1 MPPPPPTPRRSLF
14 RLLQRR
20 GCARLVPRLFM
31 LSCFS
36 VNLKAQCSQG
46 ASQLGRA
53 VPARRPR
60 ARSARAGAARPTV
73 FTIALR
79 LPRISPFVSCCMAKD
94 EAQWAKQMEQLRDE
108 IRRHDRLYY
117 EEAAPIITDREYD
130 RLYKELV
137 NLETQF
143 PDLVTPDS
151 PTQRVGGKP
160 LKAFEQVAHVIP
172 MLSLDNTYSE
182 EEVKNFYARIRRLL
196 PNEKVPVVIEP
207 KVDGVAVSL
216 IYENGRLRQAAT
228 RGDGTVGDNITQ
240 NIRTIR
246 SMPEQLR
253 GAAPKLLEV
262 RGEVYMDKHGFEE
275 LNDERRKA
283 GLPLFANPRNAAAG
297 SLKQLDPAIVA
308 KRPLGVVLYGT
319 GATEGVDVDVHSE
332 IFPLL
337 KKLGLPATERWWVA
351 KSVEEILEAIHEL
364 DGIRHKFA
372 YQTDGAVVKVN
383 SFAQRERL
391 GFTAKSPRWA
401 IAYKYE
407 AERVETR
414 LNDIVIQV
422 GRTGILTPVAML
434 EPVFVSGSTVGRA
447 TLHNEDEIKRK
458 DIRIGDTVVIEKA
471 GEVIPAVV
479 EVVKSKRPRDA
490 KAFDFARHIHGK
502 CPVCGSPIRRDP
514 QFVAW
519 RCENLQCPAQTTRR
533 VEFFA
538 ARSALDIESVG
549 GIVAD
554 KLVERGLVRDPL
566 DLFELKTEQLA
577 KLNLGTDEEPRVFGE
592 KNATKAIRA
601 IERARTLPLSRW
613 LFALAIPDVGRTTAS
628 QLARFHETI
637 EDVANSALLG
647 DVLDYHKK
655 REEKEDAKEIADRL
669 LQAGFAKPSKSKAE
683 KGRGITTEVGPV
695 VAQSVLDFFASAAGK
710 KILHRIKELSI
721 HPKSEKVSA
730 KKAAALPLT
739 GKTFVL
745 TGTLPSMA
753 REEATERIEALGG
766 HVTGSVSKKTDYV
779 LAGAEP
785 GSKFDKAKEL
795 GVRIIDEPEFRKIL
809 DRG

>member
-1 MPPPPPTPRRSLF
+1 
-14 RLLQRR
+14 
-20 GCARLVPRLFM
+20 
-31 LSCFS
+31 
-36 VNLKAQCSQG
+36 
-46 ASQLGRA
+46 
-53 VPARRPR
+53 
-60 ARSARAGAARPTV
+60 
-73 FTIALR
+73 
-79 LPRISPFVSCCMAKD
+79 MAKD
-94 EAQWAKQMEQLRDE
+94 EAQAAKRMEELRDE
-108 IRRHDRLYY
+108 IRGHDRLYY
-117 EEAAPIITDREYD
+117 EEAAPIISDRDYD

-137 NLETQF
+137 DLETQF
-143 PDLVTPDS
+143 PDLVTLDS

-160 LKAFEQVAHVIP
+160 LKAFEQVPHLIP

-182 EEVKNFYARIRRLL
+182 EEVKNFYARIQRLL
-196 PNEKVPVVIEP
+196 PNEKIPVVIEP

-246 SMPEQLR
+246 SVPERLR
-253 GAAPKLLEV
+253 GASTKLLEV
-262 RGEVYMDKHGFEE
+262 RGEVYMDKHGFEK
-275 LNDERRKA
+275 LNAERRKA

-319 GATEGVDVDVHSE
+319 GATEGVDVDIHSE

-337 KKLGLPATERWWVA
+337 KKLGLPVTERWWVA
-351 KSVEEILEAIHEL
+351 ESVVEILDAIHEL

-407 AERVETR
+407 AERVQTR

-434 EPVFVSGSTVGRA
+434 EPVLVSGSTVGRA

-458 DIRIGDTVVIEKA
+458 DIRIGDTVIIEKA

-490 KAFDFARHIHGK
+490 KPFDFAKHIHGK
-502 CPVCGSPIRRDP
+502 CPVCGGPIRRDP

-554 KLVERGLVRDPL
+554 KLVERGLVREPL
-566 DLFELKTEQLA
+566 DLFELKPEQLA

-592 KNATKAIRA
+592 KNATKAVRA

-613 LFALAIPDVGRTTAS
+613 LFALAIPEVGRTTAT

-637 EDVANSALLG
+637 EDVANSPLLRE
-647 DVLDYHKK
+647 VLRYHEK
-655 REEKEDAKEIADRL
+655 RERKSHDGDAKEIADRL
-669 LQAGFAKPSKSKAE
+669 VQAGFAKPSKSKAE
-683 KGRGITTEVGPV
+683 KGRGVTTEVGPV

-710 KILHRIKELSI
+710 KILRRIKELGI
-721 HPKSEKVSA
+721 HPRSEKVSA
-730 KKAAALPLT
+730 KKAAELPFA

-745 TGTLPSMA
+745 TGTLPSMT
-753 REEATERIEALGG
+753 REEATEKIEALGG

-795 GVRIIDEPEFRKIL
+795 DVRIIDEPEFRKML
-809 DRG
+809 

>member
-1 MPPPPPTPRRSLF
+1 MTLDEKEAAKRT
-14 RLLQRR
+14 Q
-20 GCARLVPRLFM
+20 
-31 LSCFS
+31 
-36 VNLKAQCSQG
+36 
-46 ASQLGRA
+46 QLH
-53 VPARRPR
+53 
-60 ARSARAGAARPTV
+60 
-73 FTIALR
+73 
-79 LPRISPFVSCCMAKD
+79 
-94 EAQWAKQMEQLRDE
+94 EE
-108 IRRHDRLYY
+108 IRKHDRLYY
-117 EEAAPIITDREYD
+117 EEATPIISDREYD

-137 NLETQF
+137 DLEAQF

-160 LKAFEQVAHVIP
+160 LKAFEQVSHLIP

-196 PNEKVPVVIEP
+196 PSEKIPVVIEP

-216 IYENGRLRQAAT
+216 IYESGKLRQAAT
-228 RGDGTVGDNITQ
+228 RGDGTIGDNITQ

-246 SMPEQLR
+246 SVPDRLR
-253 GAAPKLLEV
+253 DAAPKLLEV
-262 RGEVYMDKHGFEE
+262 RGEVYMDRKGFEK
-275 LNDERRKA
+275 LNDERKKQ

-308 KRPLGVVLYGT
+308 KRPLGVVFYGT
-319 GATEGVDVDVHSE
+319 GATEGIDIDLHSK

-337 KKLGLPATERWWVA
+337 KKFGLPATERWWVA
-351 KSVEEILEAIHEL
+351 KSVEEILESIHEL
-364 DGIRHKFA
+364 DGIRHTFA

-383 SFAQRERL
+383 SFAQREQL

-401 IAYKYE
+401 IAYKYA

-422 GRTGILTPVAML
+422 GRTGILTPVAVL
-434 EPVFVSGSTVGRA
+434 EPVLVSGSTVGRA

-479 EVVKSKRPRDA
+479 DVVKPKRPRGA
-490 KAFDFARHIHGK
+490 EAFHFSKHIHGK
-502 CPVCGSPIRRDP
+502 CPVCGGPIRRDP

-533 VEFFA
+533 VEFFT

-554 KLVERGLVRDPL
+554 KLVECGLVHEPL
-566 DLFELKTEQLA
+566 DLFELNVEQLG
-577 KLNLGTDEEPRVFGE
+577 KLNLGTEEAPRVFGE
-592 KNATKAIRA
+592 KNATKAIKA

-613 LFALAIPDVGRTTAS
+613 LFALAIPDVGKTTAMD
-628 QLARFHETI
+628 LARSHDTLNDAANSPLLR
-637 EDVANSALLG
+637 DVA
-647 DVLDYHKK
+647 DYEKK
-655 REEKEDAKEIADRL
+655 KKQAKELRRKDPEAYRLLRNDLTEIRDRL
-669 LQAGFAKPSKSKAE
+669 IKAGFAKPSKAKHAKE
-683 KGRGITTEVGPV
+683 NGIVTEVGPV
-695 VAQSVLDFFASAAGK
+695 VAKSVLDFVASATGK
-710 KILHRIKELSI
+710 KILRRLKELRI
-721 HPKSEKVSA
+721 QPKSEKVSV
-730 KKAAALPLT
+730 KKAAGLPLA

-745 TGTLPSMA
+745 TGTLPSMT
-753 REEATERIEALGG
+753 REEATEKIESLGG
-766 HVTGSVSKKTDYV
+766 HVSSSVSKKTDYV

-795 GVRIIDEPEFRKIL
+795 GIKVIDEAAFRKIPPH
-809 DRG
+809 

>member
-1 MPPPPPTPRRSLF
+1 MARHDVHAIS
-14 RLLQRR
+14 RL
-20 GCARLVPRLFM
+20 A
-31 LSCFS
+31 
-36 VNLKAQCSQG
+36 
-46 ASQLGRA
+46 
-53 VPARRPR
+53 
-60 ARSARAGAARPTV
+60 
-73 FTIALR
+73 
-79 LPRISPFVSCCMAKD
+79 
-94 EAQWAKQMEQLRDE
+94 QLREE

-117 EEAAPIITDREYD
+117 EEAAPVISDREYD
-130 RLYKELV
+130 RLYKELIE
-137 NLETQF
+137 LETQF
-143 PDLVTPDS
+143 PDLVTADS

-160 LKAFEQVAHVIP
+160 LKAFEQVSHLVP

-182 EEVKNFYARIRRLL
+182 AEVANFYARMQRLL
-196 PNEKVPVVIEP
+196 PDEKVPVVIEP

-228 RGDGTVGDNITQ
+228 RGDGTIGDNITQ
-240 NIRTIR
+240 NIQTIR
-246 SMPEQLR
+246 SVPERLR
-253 GAAPKLLEV
+253 SGAPELLEV
-262 RGEVYMDKHGFEE
+262 RGEVYMNKAGFEK
-275 LNDERRKA
+275 LNEERRKA
-283 GLPLFANPRNAAAG
+283 GLPAFANPRNAAAG

-319 GATEGVDVDVHSE
+319 GQTKGVDVDVHSE

-337 KKLGLPATERWWVA
+337 KKLGLPTTERWWIA
-351 KSVEEILEAIHEL
+351 NSVDEILDAIHEL
-364 DGIRHKFA
+364 HGIRGKFA

-383 SFAQRERL
+383 SFVQRERL

-414 LNDIVIQV
+414 LLEILIQV

-479 EVVKSKRPRDA
+479 EVVKSKRPPGTEP
-490 KAFDFARHIHGK
+490 FDFSKHIHGK
-502 CPVCGSPIRRDP
+502 CPVCGGPIRRDP

-533 VEFFA
+533 IEFFA

-554 KLVERGLVRDPL
+554 KMVERGLVREPL
-566 DLFELKTEQLA
+566 DLFELKAEQLA
-577 KLNLGTDEEPRVFGE
+577 HLNLGTDEEPRVLGE

-601 IERARTLPLSRW
+601 IDRARTLPLSRW
-613 LFALAIPDVGRTTAS
+613 LFALAIPDVGKTTAT

-637 EDVANSALLG
+637 QDVANSSLLR
-647 DVLDYHKK
+647 DVLQYHKN
-655 REEKEDAKEIADRL
+655 RTEKKDPQENADRL
-669 LQAGFAKPSKSKAE
+669 IQAGFAKPSTSKGE
-683 KGRGITTEVGPV
+683 KGRGVTTEVGPV
-695 VAQSVLDFFASAAGK
+695 VAQSVLDFFASPTGK
-710 KILHRIKELSI
+710 KTLRRMKELRI
-721 HPKSEKVSA
+721 QPNAEKISA
-730 KKAAALPLT
+730 KRAAELPFS

-745 TGTLPSMA
+745 TGTLPSMT
-753 REEATERIEALGG
+753 REEATEKIEALGG

-779 LAGAEP
+779 LAGSEP
-785 GSKFDKAKEL
+785 GSKLDKANEV
-795 GVRIIDEPEFRKIL
+795 GVRVIDEREFRKML
-809 DRG
+809 

>member
-1 MPPPPPTPRRSLF
+1 
-14 RLLQRR
+14 
-20 GCARLVPRLFM
+20 
-31 LSCFS
+31 
-36 VNLKAQCSQG
+36 
-46 ASQLGRA
+46 
-53 VPARRPR
+53 
-60 ARSARAGAARPTV
+60 
-73 FTIALR
+73 
-79 LPRISPFVSCCMAKD
+79 MAKD
-94 EAQWAKQMEQLRDE
+94 ETRAAKRMQQLRDE
-108 IRRHDRLYY
+108 VRKHDRLYY
-117 EEAAPIITDREYD
+117 EEAAPVISDREYD

-137 NLETQF
+137 DLETQF
-143 PDLVTPDS
+143 PDLVTPES

-160 LKAFEQVAHVIP
+160 LKAFEQAPHLIP

-182 EEVKNFYARIRRLL
+182 GEVKNFYARIQRLL
-196 PNEKVPVVIEP
+196 PNEKIPVVIEP

-216 IYENGRLRQAAT
+216 VYENGRLRQAAT
-228 RGDGTVGDNITQ
+228 RGDGTVGDDITQ

-246 SMPEQLR
+246 SVPERLR
-253 GAAPKLLEV
+253 GTAPKLLEV
-262 RGEVYMDKHGFEE
+262 RGEVYMDKNGFEK
-275 LNDERRKA
+275 LNDERRKG
-283 GLPLFANPRNAAAG
+283 GLPIFANPRNAAAG

-337 KKLGLPATERWWVA
+337 KKLSLPVSGRWWVA
-351 KSVEEILEAIHEL
+351 ESVEEILDAIHEL
-364 DGIRHKFA
+364 DGIRRKFA

-434 EPVFVSGSTVGRA
+434 EPVLVSGSTVGRA

-490 KAFDFARHIHGK
+490 RPFDFAKHVHRK
-502 CPVCGSPIRRDP
+502 CPICGSPIRRDP

-554 KLVERGLVRDPL
+554 KLVERGLVREPL
-566 DLFELKTEQLA
+566 DLFELKTEELA

-613 LFALAIPDVGRTTAS
+613 LFALAIPDVGRTTAA

-637 EDVANSALLG
+637 EDVANSQLLR
-647 DVLDYHKK
+647 DVLQYHEK
-655 REEKEDAKEIADRL
+655 REQKDDAKEVADRL
-669 LQAGFAKPSKSKAE
+669 IQAGFAKPSKSKSE
-683 KGRGITTEVGPV
+683 KGRSITTEVGPV
-695 VAQSVLDFFASAAGK
+695 VAKSILDFFASTNGK
-710 KILHRIKELSI
+710 KIPQRLRQLRIQ
-721 HPKSEKVSA
+721 PKSEKISA
-730 KKAAALPLT
+730 KKAAELPLA

-745 TGTLPSMA
+745 TGTLPSMT
-753 REEATERIEALGG
+753 REEATEKIEALGG

-795 GVRIIDEPEFRKIL
+795 GVRIIDEAEFRTM
-809 DRG
+809 R

>member
-1 MPPPPPTPRRSLF
+1 
-14 RLLQRR
+14 
-20 GCARLVPRLFM
+20 
-31 LSCFS
+31 
-36 VNLKAQCSQG
+36 
-46 ASQLGRA
+46 
-53 VPARRPR
+53 
-60 ARSARAGAARPTV
+60 
-73 FTIALR
+73 
-79 LPRISPFVSCCMAKD
+79 MAKD
-94 EAQWAKQMEQLRDE
+94 ETQAAKRMDLLRDE
-108 IRRHDRLYY
+108 IRKHDRLYY
-117 EEAAPIITDREYD
+117 EEAAPVISDRDYD

-137 NLETQF
+137 DLETQF

-160 LKAFEQVAHVIP
+160 LKAFEQVPHLIP

-182 EEVKNFYARIRRLL
+182 EEVKNFYARIQRLL
-196 PNEKVPVVIEP
+196 PNEKIPVVIEP

-246 SMPEQLR
+246 SVPERLR
-253 GAAPKLLEV
+253 GATPKLLEV
-262 RGEVYMDKHGFEE
+262 RGEVYMDKHGFEK
-275 LNDERRKA
+275 LNDERRRD

-319 GATEGVDVDVHSE
+319 GAIEGVDIDVHSE

-351 KSVEEILEAIHEL
+351 KSIEEIVEAIHDL
-364 DGIRHKFA
+364 DQIRHEFA

-434 EPVFVSGSTVGRA
+434 EPVLVSGSTVGRA

-479 EVVKSKRPRDA
+479 EVVKSKRPRNA
-490 KAFDFARHIHGK
+490 KPFDFAKHIHDK
-502 CPVCGSPIRRDP
+502 CPVCGGPIRRDP

-533 VEFFA
+533 VEFFG

-554 KLVERGLVRDPL
+554 KLVERGLVREAL

-613 LFALAIPDVGRTTAS
+613 LFALAIPDVGRTTAT
-628 QLARFHETI
+628 QIARFHESI
-637 EDVANSALLG
+637 GDVANSPLLH
-647 DVLDYHKK
+647 DVLEYHQR
-655 REEKEDAKEIADRL
+655 REKKEDAKEIADRL
-669 LQAGFAKPSKSKAE
+669 IQAGFAKPSKSKAE
-683 KGRGITTEVGPV
+683 RARAITTEVGPV
-695 VAQSVLDFFASAAGK
+695 VAQSVLDFFASTAGK
-710 KILHRIKELSI
+710 KILRRIKELGI

-730 KKAAALPLT
+730 KRAAQLPLA

-745 TGTLPSMA
+745 TGTLASMT
-753 REEATERIEALGG
+753 REEATEKIEALGG

-779 LAGAEP
+779 LAGVEP

-795 GVRIIDEPEFRKIL
+795 GVRIIDEPEFRKML
-809 DRG
+809 

>member
-1 MPPPPPTPRRSLF
+1 
-14 RLLQRR
+14 
-20 GCARLVPRLFM
+20 
-31 LSCFS
+31 
-36 VNLKAQCSQG
+36 
-46 ASQLGRA
+46 
-53 VPARRPR
+53 
-60 ARSARAGAARPTV
+60 
-73 FTIALR
+73 
-79 LPRISPFVSCCMAKD
+79 MATGEK
-94 EAQWAKQMEQLRDE
+94 QTAKRMEQLRDE
-108 IRRHDRLYY
+108 IRKHDQLYY
-117 EEAAPIITDREYD
+117 EAAAPIINDREYD
-130 RLYKELV
+130 RLYRELV
-137 NLETQF
+137 DLERQF
-143 PDLVTPDS
+143 PDLVTLDS

-160 LKAFEQVAHVIP
+160 LKAFEQVPHLVP

-182 EEVKNFYARIRRLL
+182 EEVESFYARMRRLL
-196 PNEKVPVVIEP
+196 PNEKIPVVIEP

-216 IYENGRLRQAAT
+216 IYENGTLRQAAT

-246 SMPEQLR
+246 SVPERLQ
-253 GAAPKLLEV
+253 GPAPKLLEA
-262 RGEVYMDKHGFEE
+262 RGEVYMDKNGFDK
-275 LNDERRKA
+275 LNDERQKT

-297 SLKQLDPAIVA
+297 SLKQLDPSIVA

-319 GATEGVDVDVHSE
+319 GATEGVDIDLHSE
-332 IFPLL
+332 IFPLF
-337 KKLGLPATERWWVA
+337 KRLGLPVTERWWVA
-351 KSVEEILEAIHEL
+351 RSVEEILEAIHDL

-383 SFAQRERL
+383 SFVQRERL

-407 AERVETR
+407 PERVETR

-434 EPVFVSGSTVGRA
+434 EPVLVSGSTVGRA

-490 KAFDFARHIHGK
+490 RPFDFAKHIHGK
-502 CPVCGSPIRRDP
+502 CPVCGGPIRRDP

-519 RCENLQCPAQTTRR
+519 RCENLQCPAQATRR

-554 KLVERGLVRDPL
+554 KLVERGLVREPL
-566 DLFELKTEQLA
+566 DLFELTEEQLA
-577 KLNLGTDEEPRVFGE
+577 KLNLGTEEEPRMFGE
-592 KNATKAIRA
+592 KNATKAIHA

-613 LFALAIPDVGRTTAS
+613 LFALAIPDVGRTTAI
-628 QLARFHETI
+628 QLARFHATI
-637 EDVANSALLG
+637 EDVARSPLLCDVLQYHEKRGRKSGVG
-647 DVLDYHKK
+647 DV
-655 REEKEDAKEIADRL
+655 KEIANRL
-669 LQAGFAKPSKSKAE
+669 VRAGFAKPSKSKAE
-683 KGRGITTEVGPV
+683 KSGGITTEVGPV
-695 VAQSVLDFFASAAGK
+695 VARSVLDFFASAAGR
-710 KILHRIKELSI
+710 KILQRVRPLQIQ
-721 HPKSEKVSA
+721 PKSEKISA
-730 KKAAALPLT
+730 RKSAELPLS

-745 TGTLPSMA
+745 TGTLPSMT
-753 REEATERIEALGG
+753 REEATEKIEVLGG
-766 HVTGSVSKKTDYV
+766 HVTGSISKKTDYL

-795 GVRIIDEPEFRKIL
+795 GVRIIDEAEFQRML
-809 DRG
+809 RPT

>member
-1 MPPPPPTPRRSLF
+1 
-14 RLLQRR
+14 
-20 GCARLVPRLFM
+20 V
-31 LSCFS
+31 
-36 VNLKAQCSQG
+36 K
-46 ASQLGRA
+46 LGW
-53 VPARRPR
+53 V
-60 ARSARAGAARPTV
+60 
-73 FTIALR
+73 
-79 LPRISPFVSCCMAKD
+79 LPRDSSTSLRMTVVALPMICPFVSCFMVKD
-94 EAQWAKQMEQLRDE
+94 ETRAAKRMEQLRDE
-108 IRRHDRLYY
+108 IRKHDRLYY
-117 EEAAPIITDREYD
+117 EDAAPIISDREYD

-137 NLETQF
+137 DLETQF

-160 LKAFEQVAHVIP
+160 LKAFEQVSHLIP

-182 EEVKNFYARIRRLL
+182 EEVKNFYTRIGRLL
-196 PNEKVPVVIEP
+196 PNEKIPVVIEP

-228 RGDGTVGDNITQ
+228 RGDGNVGDNITQ

-246 SMPEQLR
+246 SVPERLR
-253 GAAPKLLEV
+253 DAAPKLLEV
-262 RGEVYMDKHGFEE
+262 RGEVYMDKHGFEK
-275 LNDERRKA
+275 LNDQRHKA

-337 KKLGLPATERWWVA
+337 RKLGLPATERWWVA
-351 KSVEEILEAIHEL
+351 ESVEQILDAIHEL

-391 GFTAKSPRWA
+391 GLTAKSPRWA

-407 AERVETR
+407 AERVQTC

-422 GRTGILTPVAML
+422 GRTGILTPVAVL
-434 EPVFVSGSTVGRA
+434 EPVLVSGSTVGRA

-490 KAFDFARHIHGK
+490 KPFDFAKYIHGK
-502 CPVCGSPIRRDP
+502 CPVCGGPIRRDP

-533 VEFFA
+533 VEFLA

-554 KLVERGLVRDPL
+554 KLVERGLVREPL
-566 DLFELKTEQLA
+566 DLFELKTEQLP
-577 KLNLGTDEEPRVFGE
+577 KLNLGTDQEPRVFGE

-613 LFALAIPDVGRTTAS
+613 LFALAIPDVGRTTAT

-637 EDVANSALLG
+637 EDVANSQLLR
-647 DVLDYHKK
+647 DVVQYHEK
-655 REEKEDAKEIADRL
+655 REQKSRNDGTKEIADRL
-669 LQAGFAKPSKSKAE
+669 IHAGFAKHSKSKAE
-683 KGRGITTEVGPV
+683 KGRAITTEVGPV

-710 KILHRIKELSI
+710 KILRRIKELGI

-730 KKAAALPLT
+730 KKAAELPLT

-745 TGTLPSMA
+745 TGTLPSMT
-753 REEATERIEALGG
+753 REEATEKIEMLGG

-785 GSKFDKAKEL
+785 GSKFDKAREI
-795 GVRIIDEPEFRKIL
+795 GVRIIDEPEFRKML
-809 DRG
+809 